1 MPRFLAIWLAATL
14 VLAAAVLALNVA
26 VDPYGI
32 LGTPRIPG
40 LTADKLSAADRPR
53 LTKPYLVEQTGPAGP
68 WSTLVMGASNADVGF
83 DPNSQA
89 WPAETRP
96 VFNLAIDGAD
106 TDVQARFLQHALAT
120 NRPKLVLIGLSL
132 EDAMIYPVTRRLSA
146 AASTQ
151 YVFESRLRVRPDGSP
166 NPDHARARLEDFG
179 FATFSTQALTDS
191 LATLIRQND
200 PERTHETAEGFNTAG
215 SFARWVRTEGS
226 YSLVMNKDRERTP
239 QLLSWSF
246 DARTQMAGIASM
258 IRDSR
263 AKGAR
268 VIVFMMPGYVDQLEI
283 MRQTGITPLF
293 ERWKQDVA
301 RTVEQQAG
309 AEPIPLW
316 DFSGYGPYTTEPLP
330 GPGDTKTP
338 LRWFWEFVHF
348 RAALGDLMVRRML
361 GAGGPPDLGET
372 VTTASLPA
380 RFAAYAR
387 AQQDWV
393 ASHPADVARIAQVVD
408 AAAHQVCGTPIAGCP
423 KPGVRQSPA
432 PDTKRSIP

>member
-14 VLAAAVLALNVA
+14 VFAAAVLALNVA

-40 LTADKLSAADRPR
+40 LTADKVAAADRPR
-53 LTKPYLVEQTGPAGP
+53 LTKPYLIEQPGN
-68 WSTLVMGASNADVGF
+68 WSTIVMGASNADVGF
-83 DPNSQA
+83 DPNSPA
-89 WPAETRP
+89 WPANTRP

-106 TDVQARFLQHALAT
+106 SDVQARFLQHALAT
-120 NRPKLVLIGLSL
+120 TSPKLVLIGLSL
-132 EDAMIYPVTRRLSA
+132 EDALIFPTTKRLSA

-151 YVFESRLRVRPDGSP
+151 YVFESRLRVRPDGTP
-166 NPDHARARLEDFG
+166 NPDHARARLEDLG

-200 PERTHETAEGFNTAG
+200 PERTHETAQGLNTAG
-215 SFARWVRTEGS
+215 SFARWARTEGS

-239 QLLSWSF
+239 QLLTWSL
-246 DARTQMAGIASM
+246 DPKTQMAGITTM

-268 VIVFMMPGYVDQLEI
+268 VIVFIMPSYVDQLEI
-283 MRQTGITPLF
+283 MRQTAITPLF

-301 RTVEQQAG
+301 RTVEQEAG
-309 AEPIPLW
+309 PDPIPLW
-316 DFSGYGPYTTEPLP
+316 DFSGYSPYTTEPLP
-330 GPGDTKTP
+330 APGDTKSN

-348 RAALGDLMVRRML
+348 RADLGNLMITRML
-361 GAGGPPDLGET
+361 GDGPPDLGDRIT
-372 VTTASLPA
+372 AASLPA

-387 AQQDWV
+387 AQNEWV
-393 ASHPADVARIAQVVD
+393 ASHPADVARIAGVVD
-408 AAAHQVCGTPIAGCP
+408 AAANQVCGTPPSGTALSGCP
-423 KPGVRQSPA
+423 KPGQIM
-432 PDTKRSIP
+432 RSTP